1 MRSYFSIDV
10 CKRRSHECDSAEE
23 VAMHRA
29 LSGYVAE
36 SFAASSI
43 DRIRAG
49 MVRSALELQR
59 NELDD

>member
-1 MRSYFSIDV
+1 M
-10 CKRRSHECDSAEE
+10 CKRRSHECESAEE
-23 VAMHRA
+23 IAMHRA

-49 MVRSALELQR
+49 MVRSALEIPV
-59 NELDD
+59 NELDRYT